1 MTIEEIKDKI
11 LDDQELVTDRSYFK
25 RDYSLLPREGFAI
38 VLTGTRRS
46 GKSSLL
52 RLYAQNLIKEGV
64 GQNRICY
71 LSFFDSSFP
80 ANECR
85 IDQIAKAFYS
95 LYPASMKETVYF
107 LLDEVQKLDKWG
119 EGVSRLMD
127 KYDCRVIV
135 TGSSAKFLSTD
146 IATELRGRSI
156 SKKFFPLSFREFL
169 RFNGKELGRSDSF
182 SEKEQIEL
190 MNLFELYVER
200 GSYPALYNIDSKEER
215 REILSSYFSMT
226 FSIDLIER
234 FEVTKANVL
243 QVLLKRLVLT
253 SGTPLSLRRLKHY
266 MDSIGVKTSLET
278 ISSYLEMVKDTM
290 FMRELK
296 ILGNENVQN
305 TNPIKLYTAD
315 HVMPSLFYSFTKNTG
330 LMYEHIV
337 FSALQRKYQNIFYY
351 KTKSGYEIDFVVTDG
366 LNKAMMLVQVTD
378 DYETAKEREN
388 RSFYEA
394 VKELRCD
401 NCFIVTRETM
411 EEIMMEG
418 KTIRILPIWRF
429 LLLLDSEKLLLSRS

>member
-1 MTIEEIKDKI
+1 MFVIENASYHNCKSTNCRYVKNCKLKFDSLRYKVYSLLMTIEEIKDKI

-156 SKKFFPLSFREFL
+156 SKKFFPLSFFEDEFRKRL
-169 RFNGKELGRSDSF
+169 QTLLEEIF
-182 SEKEQIEL
+182 SENEPFTQTEDIKKC
-190 MNLFELYVER
+190 
-200 GSYPALYNIDSKEER
+200 SYCD
-215 REILSSYFSMT
+215 F
-226 FSIDLIER
+226 
-234 FEVTKANVL
+234 KAIC
-243 QVLLKRLVLT
+243 KR
-253 SGTPLSLRRLKHY
+253 
-266 MDSIGVKTSLET
+266 
-278 ISSYLEMVKDTM
+278 
-290 FMRELK
+290 
-296 ILGNENVQN
+296 
-305 TNPIKLYTAD
+305 
-315 HVMPSLFYSFTKNTG
+315 
-330 LMYEHIV
+330 
-337 FSALQRKYQNIFYY
+337 
-351 KTKSGYEIDFVVTDG
+351 
-366 LNKAMMLVQVTD
+366 
-378 DYETAKEREN
+378 
-388 RSFYEA
+388 
-394 VKELRCD
+394 
-401 NCFIVTRETM
+401 
-411 EEIMMEG
+411 
-418 KTIRILPIWRF
+418 
-429 LLLLDSEKLLLSRS
+429 